1 MSGPNFALPSGT
13 ALHAVPTP
21 AYRQGKTATWRG
33 GLYSLLD
40 PRPADIN
47 LNEICETLARIDRY
61 NALSR
66 GRWSVAQHTLLCL
79 RIARAIDIDPGAD
92 LYLALHDFHEAFIGD
107 QTAPQQHAFDAML
120 CALFPA
126 LPGDAFRLARATMA
140 ARWDAA
146 ILAAFRVPTPDAPIV
161 TAVAKVDRLAL
172 VFEASVLFDRPQDLG
187 VHEADAAINRAQAM
201 RLMNEIWTL
210 WPDHQLV
217 ADKLAREIRRLI

>member
-1 MSGPNFALPSGT
+1 MTGP

-33 GLYSLLD
+33 GLYSLID

-47 LNEICETLARIDRY
+47 LNEICETLARLDRY

-79 RIARAIDIDPGAD
+79 RIARAIDIDPAAD
-92 LYLALHDFHEAFIGD
+92 VYVALHDFHEAFIGD
-107 QTAPQQHAFDAML
+107 QTSPQQHAFDAML
-120 CALFPA
+120 ALLFPT
-126 LPGDAFRLARATMA
+126 LPNDAFRRARATMA

-146 ILAAFRVPTPDAPIV
+146 ILAAFRLPAPESPIGA
-161 TAVAKVDRLAL
+161 AVAKVNRLAL
-172 VFEASVLFDRPQDLG
+172 GFEASVLFDRPQDIG
-187 VHEADAAINRAQAM
+187 ISEAEAAARPEALRA
-201 RLMNEIWTL
+201 MNEIWTL
-210 WPDHQLV
+210 WPDHHLV